1 MKNEYD
7 IIIVG
12 AGPAGISAGIYA
24 VRAGRS
30 VLIIEKFAPGGQLGL
45 IGEIENYAGFE
56 KINGFD
62 LAQKFESHA
71 KTLGVDFVFDSVIS
85 LESHDDYKIVN
96 CQNNTFKA
104 TAVILALGCHSRE
117 LNIEGEKEFKGKG
130 VSYCAL
136 CDGNFFRNKNVA
148 VVGSGDSAFSDALYL
163 SNLCNKVYVLT
174 KENLKL
180 NNYAENEFDDKENV
194 LLMKGANS
202 KKIVG
207 SEKVESLEYETNG
220 EIKTINV
227 DGVFVAIGRVPDTS
241 MLKGVLK
248 LDNKGYIETND
259 NMESSEK
266 GIYACGDV
274 RANSIRQIATA
285 VGDGAIAGTY
295 ASKFV
300 LKKIFEKKIKA

>member
-96 CQNNTFKA
+96 CQNNTFNA
-104 TAVILALGCHSRE
+104 IVVILALGCHSRE

-241 MLKGVLK
+241 MLEGVLK

-259 NMESSEK
+259 NMETSEK

-274 RANSIRQIATA
+274 RADSIRQIATA
-285 VGDGAIAGTY
+285 VGDGAIAGTF

-300 LKKIFEKKIKA
+300 LKKIFAKKIKA